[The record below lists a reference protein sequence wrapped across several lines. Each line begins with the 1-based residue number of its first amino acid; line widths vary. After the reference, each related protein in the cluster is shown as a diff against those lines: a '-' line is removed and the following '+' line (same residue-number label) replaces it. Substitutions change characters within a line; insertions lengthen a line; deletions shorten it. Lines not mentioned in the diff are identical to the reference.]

1 MKIFNSRYLF
11 SKQSGLRTLL
21 EKEIIPERKQSIYY
35 FIVELTELRKKN
47 GEKVIGQ
54 VKVDD
59 AVLGMRGVPV
69 MLYDGSSLDPIQGIL
84 PKSSESTKRRITI
97 ALGNVLPFV
106 NWKIPNRSII

>member
-59 AVLGMRGVPV
+59 AVLGMRGLPV
-69 MLYDGSSLDPIQGIL
+69 MLYDGSSLDPIQGITFRGHSIPEFCQKSQKA
-84 PKSSESTKRRITI
+84 PKGE
-97 ALGNVLPFV
+97 
-106 NWKIPNRSII
+106 